1 MANNVTAIELSA
13 SGIRLVVGY
22 VQSGKVYVL
31 QALQGE
37 RLPLDADGKI
47 SVKASEESIE
57 LLFQTAKTSLGDHF
71 DFGPVIAVYPS
82 DGFKG
87 KEGEGSSLTVEK
99 SNRITQLDYSN
110 CVNIIQK
117 EVKEDGYLAVC
128 CAPFLFVYDSEVK
141 RDFLPGQISEK
152 LSVKADCMLLE
163 ANDVRRYRKILNDID
178 IFPYL
183 ELVGVYASLEF
194 LLGTFVPDKFLF
206 VGLEEDSCSFSLV
219 EERRLL
225 FSQTDSFSLSRG
237 VFDFAKRLSADE
249 KTVRQYVQLFG
260 FVEDVSNIPY
270 PIPAASSEKVA
281 ASLLR
286 ECFSPLAKSL
296 SEIATGLNLVAQVP
310 LVVYGPGT
318 DIPGI
323 EEYLSNVTGRDA
335 YLVNNNTIGARDPVF
350 IGCLGGIKASNQ
362 PYQLSHHEGRQMA
375 DDEIIRKTYFGRN

>member
-117 EVKEDGYLAVC
+117 EVKEDGEEEDPREELVQ
-128 CAPFLFVYDSEVK
+128 K
-141 RDFLPGQISEK
+141 
-152 LSVKADCMLLE
+152 LLE
-163 ANDVRRYRKILNDID
+163 YKMYKYMSYELRDRELDAEKTFYKKPTVPDEVAKYEQPVNLDELLDGLTLVTLNQIFQQVMKRREDKVDPIRSKFQNIEQEEVSLPDKITFIRDYVKEKKKFSFRKLLESQHSKMHVIVSFLAI
-178 IFPYL
+178 L
-183 ELVGVYASLEF
+183 ELMKMGEIMIEQ
-194 LLGTFVPDKFLF
+194 KELF
-206 VGLEEDSCSFSLV
+206 DDILIM
-219 EERRLL
+219 
-225 FSQTDSFSLSRG
+225 
-237 VFDFAKRLSADE
+237 E
-249 KTVRQYVQLFG
+249 KPVR
-260 FVEDVSNIPY
+260 VSMQ
-270 PIPAASSEKVA
+270 S
-281 ASLLR
+281 
-286 ECFSPLAKSL
+286 
-296 SEIATGLNLVAQVP
+296 
-310 LVVYGPGT
+310 
-318 DIPGI
+318 
-323 EEYLSNVTGRDA
+323 
-335 YLVNNNTIGARDPVF
+335 
-350 IGCLGGIKASNQ
+350 
-362 PYQLSHHEGRQMA
+362 
-375 DDEIIRKTYFGRN
+375 